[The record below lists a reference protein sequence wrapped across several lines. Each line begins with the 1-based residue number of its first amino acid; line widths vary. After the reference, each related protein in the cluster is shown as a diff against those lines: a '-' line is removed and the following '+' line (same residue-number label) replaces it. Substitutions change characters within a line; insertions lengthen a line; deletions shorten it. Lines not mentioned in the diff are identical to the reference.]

1 MFLLSLK
8 AISVATIH
16 VTGAERG
23 HLLALLLSMLISR
36 IYRALLNACS
46 AGNQRGDNCEGT
58 GSGNFLEGMVT

>member
-8 AISVATIH
+8 AIPVATIH

-36 IYRALLNACS
+36 IYRALLNACN
-46 AGNQRGDNCEGT
+46 AGNQRGDNYGGQGGGISWKEW
-58 GSGNFLEGMVT
+58 